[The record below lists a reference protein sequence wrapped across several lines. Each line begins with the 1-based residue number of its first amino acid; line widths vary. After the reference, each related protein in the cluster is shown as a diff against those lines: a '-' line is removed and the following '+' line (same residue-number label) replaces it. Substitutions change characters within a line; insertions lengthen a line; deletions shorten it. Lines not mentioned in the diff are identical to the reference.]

1 MYDLFVCLFVC
12 SFAFHFCYLASLKGI
27 FFINY
32 IYSMKYLE
40 CQKDLG
46 MENGE
51 ISDRQITASSQL
63 DARHAATQG
72 RLNLTATG
80 NKAESWSAL
89 INDLSQWLQ
98 VDLVSPYTK
107 VTRVATQGRKD
118 PPQWVTKYKLQ
129 FSNDGV
135 KFHYYTDP
143 MQIRSKVEYVYWTL
157 NFGLGLGLYDNNNR
171 ILE

>member
-1 MYDLFVCLFVC
+1 
-12 SFAFHFCYLASLKGI
+12 
-27 FFINY
+27 
-32 IYSMKYLE
+32 MKYLE

-63 DARHAATQG
+63 DASHAATQG
-72 RLNLTATG
+72 RLNLKATG
-80 NKAESWSAL
+80 NKAESWSAFS
-89 INDLSQWLQ
+89 NDPSQWLQ
-98 VDLVSPYTK
+98 VDLGSPNTK
-107 VTRVATQGRKD
+107 VTRAATQGRND

-135 KFHYYTDP
+135 KFHYYTKLR
-143 MQIRSKVEYVYWTL
+143 QTGNKVEYVYRTL
-157 NFGLGLGLYDNNNR
+157 NFGVREGYYNNNNNVNDNS

>member
-1 MYDLFVCLFVC
+1 
-12 SFAFHFCYLASLKGI
+12 
-27 FFINY
+27 
-32 IYSMKYLE
+32 MKYSE

-63 DARHAATQG
+63 NARHAATQG
-72 RLNLTATG
+72 RLNLKATG

-89 INDLSQWLQ
+89 GNDLSQWLQ

-118 PPQWVTKYKLQ
+118 SPQWVTKYKLQ

-135 KFHYYTDP
+135 RFHYYTDP
-143 MQIRSKVEYVYWTL
+143 IPIGSKVELELW
-157 NFGLGLGLYDNNNR
+157 FKR
-171 ILE
+171 KIL

>member
-1 MYDLFVCLFVC
+1 
-12 SFAFHFCYLASLKGI
+12 
-27 FFINY
+27 
-32 IYSMKYLE
+32 MKYLE

-63 DARHAATQG
+63 DASHAATQG
-72 RLNLTATG
+72 RLNLKATG
-80 NKAESWSAL
+80 NKAGSWSAL
-89 INDLSQWLQ
+89 GNDPSQWLQ
-98 VDLVSPYTK
+98 VDLGCSNTK
-107 VTRVATQGRKD
+107 VTRVATQGRND

-143 MQIRSKVEYVYWTL
+143 GQTENKVEYVYRTL
-157 NFGLGLGLYDNNNR
+157 NFFVRGG
-171 ILE
+171 